1 MLKKKQHLEPLTIV
15 ASAKGRTFTIT
26 QKGVLLA
33 FSHFEKKKEKLDLT
47 FSMSLNKLLAKS
59 DDKVIFH
66 NQGNEAFLRY
76 ILG

>member
-1 MLKKKQHLEPLTIV
+1 MLSRTSKKK
-15 ASAKGRTFTIT
+15 K
-26 QKGVLLA
+26 
-33 FSHFEKKKEKLDLT
+33 KLDFT